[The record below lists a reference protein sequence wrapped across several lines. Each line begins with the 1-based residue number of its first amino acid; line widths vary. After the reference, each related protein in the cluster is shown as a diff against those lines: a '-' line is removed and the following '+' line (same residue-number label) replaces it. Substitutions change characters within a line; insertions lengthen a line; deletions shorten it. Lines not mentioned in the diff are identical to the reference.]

1 MQKSNKIRYST
12 GDKIFDAIVVLLM
25 LGVLFICL
33 YPIYF
38 IMIAS
43 ISDPY
48 LVTTGQVFLWPRG
61 ISFNAYE
68 RIFDYKKVWSGYANT
83 FYYTGVG
90 TLINVVITIAAGYAL
105 SRHNLTGRKWI
116 QLFFVFTM
124 FFNGGMIP
132 TYMVV
137 KNLGILNTVWAMV
150 LPNAMSVWNLMI
162 ARSFFE
168 SSIPDDLRG
177 AAFIDGAGNL
187 RFFFS
192 IVLPVSQA
200 IIAVMVL
207 FYAISH
213 WNAFFNAYIYLSSDN
228 KYPLQVVLRDILV
241 ANQPD
246 PAMIDDIATLLEKQK
261 TAELLKYGLIVVS
274 SVPILAL
281 YPFVQRYF
289 VAGVMIGSLK
299 G

>member
-1 MQKSNKIRYST
+1 MQKTNKIRYST
-12 GDKIFDAIVVLLM
+12 GDRIFDAIVVVIM
-25 LGVLFICL
+25 LAILFICL

-48 LVTTGQVFLWPRG
+48 LVTTGQVFLWPKG

-83 FYYTGVG
+83 IYYTAVG
-90 TLINVVITIAAGYAL
+90 TTINVIITIAAGYAL
-105 SRHNLTGRKWI
+105 SRKNLTGRKWI

-137 KNLGILNTVWAMV
+137 KNLGILNSVWAMV

-213 WNAFFNAYIYLSSDN
+213 WNAFFNAYIYLSSDS